1 MSKNQKTNKTN
12 ISNLVRYE
20 LTNDTLVVL
29 MLLFDYGSVI
39 VMKCYWKWCSNT
51 AEMTLEMVLRNYWF
65 SCKIWNTI
73 VFQMYI
79 NYPFQNVV

>member
-20 LTNDTLVVL
+20 LTNDALVVL

-39 VMKCYWKWCSNT
+39 VMKCY
-51 AEMTLEMVLRNYWF
+51 
-65 SCKIWNTI
+65 
-73 VFQMYI
+73 
-79 NYPFQNVV
+79 